1 MKNLQKAETC
11 IKFVK
16 GMEVNKD
23 TEGMLEITAE
33 LLGEAGACLLAECE
47 MLRGNMKVELE
58 TKVNSSLEKLNTN
71 NTEGA
76 VYLVLKE
83 LENIVN
89 ILKSNLSGYNVDLF
103 SPVWVGMY
111 NEGTTY
117 LAIHEGKIVVY
128 SRADSGLLLSLK
140 ELYITRFN
148 KAELLK
154 MLNTAISS
162 TGAEVDLMSV
172 ASQVM
177 FLLANN

>member
-23 TEGMLEITAE
+23 SEGMLEITAE
-33 LLGEAGACLLAECE
+33 LLGEAGTYLLAECE
-47 MLRGNMKVELE
+47 MLRGNMKTELQD
-58 TKVNSSLEKLNTN
+58 KVSSSLEKLNTS
-71 NTEGA
+71 NTEGT

-89 ILKSNLSGYNVDLF
+89 ILKNNLSGYNVDLF
-103 SPVWVGMY
+103 SPVWEGM
-111 NEGTTY
+111 NSEGTTY
-117 LAIHEGKIVVY
+117 LAIFEGRIIVY
-128 SRADSGLLLSLK
+128 SRADSGLLLNLK
-140 ELYITRFN
+140 ELYITRYN
-148 KAELLK
+148 KSDLLK
-154 MLNTAISS
+154 MLNTAISA

-177 FLLANN
+177 FLLANS